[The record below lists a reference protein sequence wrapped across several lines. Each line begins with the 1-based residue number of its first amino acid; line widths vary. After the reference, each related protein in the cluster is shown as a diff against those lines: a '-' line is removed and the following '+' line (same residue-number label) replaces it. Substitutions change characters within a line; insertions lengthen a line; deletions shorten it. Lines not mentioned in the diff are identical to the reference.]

1 MGRSIDIRFVVGVVA
16 TALVATSCATR
27 GDVDDLAFEHR
38 QIQQRQ
44 DELQARMDELT
55 ENITRLLQGIRAD
68 FKADLG
74 TVVDQMNAV
83 EAALRGTETRIDE
96 LRRYRPRP
104 EPRLPAEGDSTNV
117 AVVDE
122 VGLYNMAISSYQQ
135 GQLSTAREA
144 FAQYLRLF
152 PTGLSAPD
160 AQYWIGIIA
169 YDERRYEDAIVELRR
184 VPDLYADSGKAPLAL
199 RKIGDAY
206 RAIGEPD
213 RGRAIYQE
221 LIDRYPDS
229 SEAEAARRELG
240 S

>member
-1 MGRSIDIRFVVGVVA
+1 MNRPVGPWFAVA
-16 TALVATSCATR
+16 AALTVTAGCATR
-27 GDVDDLAFEHR
+27 GDVDDLAFEHQ
-38 QIQQRQ
+38 QIRQRQ
-44 DELQARMDELT
+44 DELQARMDELAESVT
-55 ENITRLLQGIRAD
+55 QLLQGIRAD

-74 TVVDQMNAV
+74 LVLDQMNAV
-83 EAALRGTETRIDE
+83 ESALRGTETRIDE

-104 EPRLPAEGDSTNV
+104 EPRLPVEGDSTGTG
-117 AVVDE
+117 VVDE

-135 GQLSTAREA
+135 GQLNTAREA

-184 VPDLYADSGKAPLAL
+184 VPDLYAESGKAPLAL

-206 RAIGEPD
+206 RAIGESE
-213 RGRAIYQE
+213 RGRATYQE
-221 LIDRYPDS
+221 LIDRYPNS

-240 S
+240 N